1 MRNPFSVAF
10 GVFLVFVGLAFLLDN
25 LEILDAEWFIE
36 RAWPLALILFG
47 VFLLF
52 WRRPG
57 LSSADEAADMPER
70 HDSPHGASSTKNFIS
85 ASEVFG
91 DLKIRSSS
99 KDFVGGQC
107 SVVFGDLKL
116 DLKDIEL
123 NTGEHILRLSSV
135 FGSIRIDLPETV
147 EYCVKA
153 SIVAGTVSVKGDKRG
168 GLVLSETIQSKGFVN
183 AERRLMIHASLVF
196 GEIKVF

>member
-36 RAWPLALILFG
+36 QAWPFALILFG

-52 WRRPG
+52 WRKPG
-57 LSSADEAADMPER
+57 SSSANEAADIPER
-70 HDSPHGASSTKNFIS
+70 PDSPHGASSPKNFIS